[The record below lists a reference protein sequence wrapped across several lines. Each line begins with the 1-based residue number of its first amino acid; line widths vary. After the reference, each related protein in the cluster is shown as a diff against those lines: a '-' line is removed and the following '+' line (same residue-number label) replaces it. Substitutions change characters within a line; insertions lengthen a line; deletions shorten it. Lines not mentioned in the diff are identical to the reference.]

1 MSYMNQ
7 NKKHK
12 QTLESAQ
19 YELEISF
26 KYYQN
31 ILHTPPPPLFFLF
44 SLDGRPFFGD
54 PTPLP
59 TS

>member
-31 ILHTPPPPLFFLF
+31 ILHDPPPLFFLF

>member
-1 MSYMNQ
+1 MNQ

-31 ILHTPPPPLFFLF
+31 ILHDPPPLFFLF